1 MSIAL
6 MTNAWKMDMQC
17 GRKMVLLAMC
27 DSASDDGKCWP
38 SIETLMQKC
47 SMGERTVQQH
57 LAVMEADGI
66 IKRDMRAGRSTVYN
80 IDPRKLCTPA
90 ESAPPHISH
99 PADSAPTPADSAPQ
113 PPQNPHPT
121 PADFAPR
128 NVKEPSKEPSKK
140 RKVARGSRLP
150 ADWKLLGKHAKAA
163 LEIEPKWTEAEIR
176 MIGDK
181 FKDHWIAASGNG
193 ASKLDWDATWRNWC
207 RNEQQRGSVS
217 RAASHGAWFATEQS
231 VAAKGAEFG
240 LKAYPGE
247 SAFTFKARVQAVVD
261 NGGIVPI
268 VVSGQAVMP
277 KPPAAPD
284 LKVQVSPENR
294 KAALD
299 AARKLKPKGFDAP
312 LP

>member
-6 MTNAWKMDMQC
+6 MTQAWKMDMQC

-38 SIETLMQKC
+38 SVETLMQKC

-57 LAVMEADGI
+57 LSGMEADGI
-66 IKRDMRAGRSTVYN
+66 IKRDMRPGRSTVYN
-80 IDPRKLCTPA
+80 IDSRKLCTPV
-90 ESAPPHISH
+90 EFAPQQYMH
-99 PADSAPTPADSAPQ
+99 PADPAPTPARSAPQ
-113 PPQNPHPT
+113 PPQNLHPT

-128 NVKEPSKEPSKK
+128 TIKEPSKESSRK

-150 ADWKLLGKHAKAA
+150 SDWKLLGKHAKAA

-181 FKDHWIAASGNG
+181 FKDHWIAASGAS

-207 RNEQQRGSVS
+207 RNEQQRGNVS
-217 RAASHGAWFATEQS
+217 RMTSHGAWFATEQS
-231 VAAKGAEFG
+231 VIAKGAEFG

-247 SAFTFKARVQAVVD
+247 APFSFKSRVQAVID

-268 VVSGQAVMP
+268 VVSGQAITP
-277 KPPAAPD
+277 KPPVVPEAKA
-284 LKVQVSPENR
+284 QVSPENR
-294 KAALD
+294 KAAL
-299 AARKLKPKGFDAP
+299 
-312 LP
+312 

>member
-6 MTNAWKMDMQC
+6 MTLAWKMDMQS

-27 DSASDDGKCWP
+27 DSANDEGKCWP
-38 SIETLMQKC
+38 SIEALMTKC
-47 SMGERTVQQH
+47 SMGERTIQQH
-57 LAVMEADGI
+57 LAGMESDGI

-90 ESAPPHISH
+90 ESAPPQISH
-99 PADSAPTPADSAPQ
+99 PAVSAPTPAAYAPQ
-113 PPQNPHPT
+113 PPQNLHPT

-128 NVKEPSKEPSKK
+128 NTKEPSKEPSKK

-163 LEIEPKWTEAEIR
+163 LEIEPKWTEADIR
-176 MIGDK
+176 LIGDK

-193 ASKLDWDATWRNWC
+193 ACKLDWGATWRNWC
-207 RNEQQRGSVS
+207 RNEQQRGNAV
-217 RAASHGAWFATEQS
+217 RPTSHGAWFATEQS

-247 SAFTFKARVQAVVD
+247 SAFTFKARVQAVID
-261 NGGIVPI
+261 NGGVVPI
-268 VVSGQAVMP
+268 VVSGQAVTPRPQPEADP
-277 KPPAAPD
+277 KA
-284 LKVQVSPENR
+284 QVSPENR

-299 AARKLKPKGFDAP
+299 AVRKLKPKGFDAP
-312 LP
+312 PP